1 MTIGASIFLAAVG
14 AILRYAVEDSISGV
28 DLQTVGLILIIA
40 GVVGF
45 VAGLA
50 MTMNAARPRPAARA
64 RPVPLRRYSISA

>member
-1 MTIGASIFLAAVG
+1 VTIGASIFLAAVG

-50 MTMNAARPRPAARA
+50 MTMSARDTTPRERDPYR
-64 RPVPLRRYSISA
+64 

>member
-50 MTMNAARPRPAARA
+50 MTMNARDREPRERDPYR
-64 RPVPLRRYSISA
+64 

>member
-1 MTIGASIFLAAVG
+1 MQ
-14 AILRYAVEDSISGV
+14 DSIEGV

-50 MTMNAARPRPAARA
+50 MTMSARDREPRERDPYR
-64 RPVPLRRYSISA
+64 

>member
-50 MTMNAARPRPAARA
+50 MTMNNRDPGPPRERDPYR
-64 RPVPLRRYSISA
+64 